1 MTDEFFSKV
10 TMHPN
15 PGAPQVT
22 VTPALTI
29 EGAKRVH
36 KVENGTFLNYYEVSN
51 PYEMRVTAGLTLN
64 QGFIAYPIYVCLLT
78 DVDANGNLGIIDY
91 KGDAVF
97 MSEAGQHTDFDVT
110 FNFSSAVP
118 GEYYHLSLAY
128 GVNQSLAA
136 LSNPLRFRIADQLG
150 VEDVTD
156 ADSDISFDGTTVS
169 AQGEEITVYNLQ
181 GVKVAEGLDS
191 VSMQGFTAG
200 VYIAK
205 TPAKS
210 LKIVVK

>member
-1 MTDEFFSKV
+1 M
-10 TMHPN
+10 
-15 PGAPQVT
+15 
-22 VTPALTI
+22 
-29 EGAKRVH
+29 
-36 KVENGTFLNYYEVSN
+36 
-51 PYEMRVTAGLTLN
+51 
-64 QGFIAYPIYVCLLT
+64 
-78 DVDANGNLGIIDY
+78 
-91 KGDAVF
+91 
-97 MSEAGQHTDFDVT
+97 
-110 FNFSSAVP
+110 
-118 GEYYHLSLAY
+118 
-128 GVNQSLAA
+128 
-136 LSNPLRFRIADQLG
+136 
-150 VEDVTD
+150 EDVTD